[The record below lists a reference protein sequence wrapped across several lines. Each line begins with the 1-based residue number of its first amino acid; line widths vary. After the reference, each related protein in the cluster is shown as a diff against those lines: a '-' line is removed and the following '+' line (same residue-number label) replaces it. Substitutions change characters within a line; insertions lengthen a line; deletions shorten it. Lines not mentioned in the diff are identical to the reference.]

1 MGEQDVNVGYI
12 IYTHGAEAGTLDV
25 IWRHQLMGSGTGHA
39 VGGVPNRYEGTYHIT
54 YCDEADNPVAQF
66 DLEIE
71 PCDGWLDLT
80 WRSAGETVS
89 RGVGTETAVGLIAG
103 FRRIAD

>member
-1 MGEQDVNVGYI
+1 VNERNVNVGYI
-12 IYTHGAEAGTLDV
+12 IYSHGVEPGTLDV
-25 IWRHQLMGSGTGHA
+25 VWRHRLMGSGTGRA
-39 VGGVPNRYEGTYHIT
+39 VGGVPNRYEGTYQIT

-71 PCDGWLDLT
+71 PHDGWVDLT
-80 WRSAGETVS
+80 WRSAGEVMS

-103 FRRIAD
+103 FRRVAD